1 MLVIISVKSG
11 YRQYIRKKKSA
22 TMSLK
27 EFLYLYITDDPRRER
42 DAAFYLGH
50 LSRSTMSKNAATQ
63 ARPNAGE
70 TIPNSAA
77 NRARRDNGLR

>member
-27 EFLYLYITDDPRRER
+27 EFLYLYITDDLV
-42 DAAFYLGH
+42 YH
-50 LSRSTMSKNAATQ
+50 
-63 ARPNAGE
+63 
-70 TIPNSAA
+70 
-77 NRARRDNGLR
+77 